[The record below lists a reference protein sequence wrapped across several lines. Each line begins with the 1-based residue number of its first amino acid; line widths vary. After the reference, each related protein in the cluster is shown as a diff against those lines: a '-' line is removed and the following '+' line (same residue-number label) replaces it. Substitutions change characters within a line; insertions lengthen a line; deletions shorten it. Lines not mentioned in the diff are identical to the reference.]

1 MSRLLMI
8 LLDTH
13 VLVWLDQGSERL
25 GKKARRMIEQSHQK
39 EEVAIAAVS
48 FWEIG
53 MLIEHGRLRFAG
65 SLAEWRVS
73 LLNSGFVELPADGKV
88 ALAAASLKG
97 FSGDPVDRL
106 ISATA
111 LNQKARLVTADDRL
125 LGHRSLK
132 TINGLI

>member
-1 MSRLLMI
+1 MI

-13 VLVWLDQGSERL
+13 ILVWLDQGSELL
-25 GKKARRMIEQSHQK
+25 GKRARRMIEQSHQK
-39 EEVAIAAVS
+39 EEVGIAAVS

>member
-1 MSRLLMI
+1 MI

-13 VLVWLDQGSERL
+13 ILVWLDQGSELL
-25 GKKARRMIEQSHQK
+25 GKRARRIIEQSHQK
-39 EEVAIAAVS
+39 EEVGIAAVS

>member
-1 MSRLLMI
+1 MI

-13 VLVWLDQGSERL
+13 VLVWLDQGSELL
-25 GKKARRMIEQSHQK
+25 GKRARRMIEQSHQQ
-39 EEVAIAAVS
+39 EEVAIASVS

-53 MLIEHGRLRFAG
+53 MLIEKERLAFEG
-65 SLAEWRVS
+65 SLTEWRVS
-73 LLNSGFVELPADGKV
+73 LLNSGFVELATDGKV

-106 ISATA
+106 IFATA
-111 LNQKARLVTADDRL
+111 LNQEAKLVTADDRL
-125 LGHRSLK
+125 LGHRGLK

>member
-1 MSRLLMI
+1 MFYFPMAGLSSRF
-8 LLDTH
+8 TAA
-13 VLVWLDQGSERL
+13 GF
-25 GKKARRMIEQSHQK
+25 GKPKYYLK
-39 EEVAIAAVS
+39 V
-48 FWEIG
+48 G
-53 MLIEHGRLRFAG
+53 DL
-65 SLAEWRVS
+65 SL
-73 LLNSGFVELPADGKV
+73 FQ
-88 ALAAASLKG
+88 ASLKG

>member
-1 MSRLLMI
+1 MI

-13 VLVWLDQGSERL
+13 ILVWLDQGSELL
-25 GKKARRMIEQSHQK
+25 GKRARRMIEQSHQK
-39 EEVAIAAVS
+39 EEVGIAAVS

-53 MLIEHGRLRFAG
+53 MLIAIGRLSFEG
-65 SLAEWRVS
+65 SLTEWRVA

-88 ALAAASLKG
+88 ALAAANLKS
-97 FSGDPVDRL
+97 FSGDVVDRW

-111 LNQKARLVTADDRL
+111 VNQEAKLVTADDRL
-125 LGHRSLK
+125 LGHRGLK

>member
-1 MSRLLMI
+1 MI

-13 VLVWLDQGSERL
+13 VLVWLDQGSELL
-25 GKKARRMIEQSHQK
+25 GKKARRMIERSHQK

-53 MLIEHGRLRFAG
+53 MLVENGRLQFSG

-88 ALAAASLKG
+88 ALAAASLKE

-132 TINGLI
+132 TINGLM